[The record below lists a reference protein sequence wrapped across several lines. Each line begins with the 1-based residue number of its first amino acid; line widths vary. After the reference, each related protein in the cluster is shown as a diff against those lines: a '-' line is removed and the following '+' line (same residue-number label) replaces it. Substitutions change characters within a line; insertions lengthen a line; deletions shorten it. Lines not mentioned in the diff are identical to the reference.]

1 MYYTTSALVVKKE
14 EYVTKGACNISPYVG
29 NGIIKTWFR
38 EEIRCESYIS
48 EGSLRVLLKK
58 SSNYLRCKLLIRTD
72 GHVYKIII
80 LKSTI
85 VTPAGILKVLL
96 SHCNNA

>member
-38 EEIRCESYIS
+38 EEIRCESYLS
-48 EGSLRVLLKK
+48 EDSLRVLLEKAVIF
-58 SSNYLRCKLLIRTD
+58 SGVNFLLERMAMPTKL
-72 GHVYKIII
+72 
-80 LKSTI
+80 
-85 VTPAGILKVLL
+85 
-96 SHCNNA
+96 